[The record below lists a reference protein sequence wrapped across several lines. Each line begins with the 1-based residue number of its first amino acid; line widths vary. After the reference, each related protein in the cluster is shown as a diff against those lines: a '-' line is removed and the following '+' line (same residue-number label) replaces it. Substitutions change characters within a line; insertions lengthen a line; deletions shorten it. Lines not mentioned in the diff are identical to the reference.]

1 MSKNI
6 LVINCGSSSLKY
18 QLIDMDDESVKA
30 KGLVERIGMEGSV
43 ITHKPAGKDK
53 FVLETP
59 MESHVR
65 AIQLVIEAITDKEH
79 GVVADMKEIFA
90 VGHRVVHGGE
100 KFASSVKIDDAVMEA
115 IKENI
120 ELAPLHNPANII
132 GIEACKEIMG
142 DVPMVAVFDTAFHQ
156 TMPEKAFL
164 YGLPYE
170 DYKEFKIRR
179 YGFHGTS
186 HKYIS
191 ARAAELVGKDIK
203 DMKIVTCHLG
213 NGSSIAAVMNGESV
227 DTSMGFTPLEG
238 LVMGT
243 RAGDMDTAI
252 LPFLMNKK
260 GLDAD
265 AAVNYLNKKCG
276 VQGVSGVS
284 SDFRD
289 LDAAAKDGNKR
300 AQLALDMFVYR
311 IKKYIGAYAAAM
323 GGVDMI
329 VFAGGIGENDK
340 AIRKETLEG
349 LEFLGVKFDDAKN
362 DFRGEERV
370 ISADDSKVICIVV
383 PTDEEMMIARD
394 TCALTSK

>member
-1 MSKNI
+1 MSKYV

-18 QLIDMDDESVKA
+18 QLIDMNDESVKA
-30 KGLVERIGMEGSV
+30 KGLVERIGMDGSV
-43 ITHKPAGKDK
+43 ITHKPTGKDK

-59 MESHVR
+59 MPSHVR

-100 KFASSVKIDDAVMEA
+100 KFAGSVVIDDAVMAA
-115 IKENI
+115 IKENV

-156 TMPEKAFL
+156 TMPEKAYL
-164 YGLPYE
+164 YGIPYE
-170 DYKEFKIRR
+170 DYKEHKIRR

-191 ARAAELVGKDIK
+191 ARAAEIVGKDIK
-203 DMKIVTCHLG
+203 DLKIVTCHMG
-213 NGSSIAAVMNGESV
+213 NGSSIAAVDGGKCV
-227 DTSMGFTPLEG
+227 DTSMGFTPLAG
-238 LVMGT
+238 LIMGT

-252 LPFLMNKK
+252 LPFLMGKK
-260 GLDAD
+260 GMTAD
-265 AAVNYLNKKCG
+265 EAVNYLNKKSG
-276 VQGVSGVS
+276 AAGISGVS

-289 LDAAAKDGNKR
+289 LDSTAKEGNARAA
-300 AQLALDMFVYR
+300 LALDMFVYGV
-311 IKKYIGAYAAAM
+311 KKYIGAYSAAM
-323 GGVDMI
+323 GGIDMI
-329 VFAGGIGENDK
+329 VFAGGIGENDLATRGK
-340 AIRKETLEG
+340 ILEG
-349 LEFLGVKFDDAKN
+349 LEYLGVKYDASKN
-362 DFRGEERV
+362 TVRGEELV
-370 ISADDSKVICIVV
+370 ISADDSKVIAIVV

-394 TCALTSK
+394 TYELCK